1 MAAKAVAQTNV
12 GEGGSSG
19 PGRGVDPDPSQWGVG
34 AEKGGEE
41 DREGKQLQSM
51 ILMHFPLSEWLK
63 GAS

>member
-1 MAAKAVAQTNV
+1 VTKAVARTNV

-19 PGRGVDPDPSQWGVG
+19 PGRGVDPYSPQWGVG

-41 DREGKQLQSM
+41 DREGKRLQSM
-51 ILMHFPLSEWLK
+51 ILVHFPLSEWLK